1 MKLVELDA
9 RAIRAAL
16 FNDGYVV
23 IREVVPKEMCE
34 AVLEA
39 FGTELE
45 IWMGDLASWDR
56 VSTEI
61 DQVPLWGHQSQWD
74 IRQLPEVHR
83 VWTMVWGTEKLWAD
97 RNSCRFTPPFRPGRA
112 GPLRL
117 HWDADPWDT
126 TLQWFPGILA
136 LTDAQ
141 VGEGGFC
148 CAPCTMAN
156 RDRWPTTWPVER
168 WGTEYRADGIVR
180 PGDVVEVPLGVG
192 DLLVMDSHLPHGTVR
207 NDGDRP
213 RGAFYL
219 QLFPA
224 GTPEEAATRI
234 EEHEA
239 GLAPEWWR
247 WKPGH
252 DRAEAGPAAILTTHG
267 RRLLGYESW

>member
-1 MKLVELDA
+1 
-9 RAIRAAL
+9 
-16 FNDGYVV
+16 
-23 IREVVPKEMCE
+23 
-34 AVLEA
+34 
-39 FGTELE
+39 
-45 IWMGDLASWDR
+45 
-56 VSTEI
+56 
-61 DQVPLWGHQSQWD
+61 
-74 IRQLPEVHR
+74 
-83 VWTMVWGTEKLWAD
+83 MVWGTEKLWAD